1 MDKIK
6 KQTKKT
12 TIAVLGFLVVI
23 LGLIMVPYPGPGWLV
38 VFAGLAVL
46 ATEFDWAQGILDKAK
61 GYYDAWMNWLAN
73 QVFVV
78 RAFFW
83 LLTCAVVIIT
93 IWLLDGY
100 GLFNRWL
107 NLGLPWLDSPLF

>member
-6 KQTKKT
+6 KHTKKT
-12 TIAVLGFLVVI
+12 SVAALGFLVLI
-23 LGLIMVPYPGPGWLV
+23 LGVIMIPYPGPGWLV
-38 VFAGLAVL
+38 VFAGLAIL
-46 ATEFDWAQGILDKAK
+46 ATEFEWASSILDKARER
-61 GYYDAWMNWLAN
+61 YDAWVNWLAG

-83 LLTCAVVIIT
+83 LLTCLVVIIT

-100 GLFNRWL
+100 GLLNRWF
-107 NLGLPWLDSPLF
+107 NLGMSWLNSPLF